1 VWKFCAF
8 LDDSESNEVFAHRVR
23 EETTKIAHRKVKMD
37 IRRCFEIL
45 ELESGASPDEAKQA
59 YKDIVNVWHPDRFS
73 DNPRLK
79 RKAEE
84 KLKEVN
90 VAYETVKSF
99 LSGKREV
106 EPEQKTTPQAQAK
119 VEPEYYKAQ
128 AEPQASHKAEVAVAA
143 GTRIIFDICSS
154 LYKTLRRIV
163 VSQAS
168 KAEPQAKVESRG
180 QNQREWQRR
189 GNGRG
194 KGRGKG
200 MGKGRG
206 MGRGGG
212 RGGGG
217 MGRGRG

>member
-1 VWKFCAF
+1 
-8 LDDSESNEVFAHRVR
+8 
-23 EETTKIAHRKVKMD
+23 MD

-73 DNPRLK
+73 SNPRLK

-90 VAYETVKSF
+90 VAYETVQSF
-99 LSGKREV
+99 LSGKQEV

-119 VEPEYYKAQ
+119 AEPEYYKAQ
-128 AEPQASHKAEVAVAA
+128 AEPQASHKREVAIAA
-143 GTRIIFDICSS
+143 GTRIILDICSS

-168 KAEPQAKVESRG
+168 KTEPQAKVEPG
-180 QNQREWQRR
+180 GLNQAQWQSR

>member
-1 VWKFCAF
+1 
-8 LDDSESNEVFAHRVR
+8 
-23 EETTKIAHRKVKMD
+23 MD

-73 DNPRLK
+73 NNPRLK

-99 LSGKREV
+99 LSGKQEV

-119 VEPEYYKAQ
+119 AEPEYYEAQ
-128 AEPQASHKAEVAVAA
+128 AEPQASHKTEVAVAA
-143 GTRIIFDICSS
+143 GTRLILDICSS

-163 VSQAS
+163 VSEAS

-180 QNQREWQRR
+180 LNQREWQGR

-194 KGRGKG
+194 KGRGRG
-200 MGKGRG
+200 MGKGGG

-212 RGGGG
+212 VGG

>member
-1 VWKFCAF
+1 
-8 LDDSESNEVFAHRVR
+8 
-23 EETTKIAHRKVKMD
+23 MD
-37 IRRCFEIL
+37 IWRCFEIL

-73 DNPRLK
+73 NNPRLK
-79 RKAEE
+79 QKAEE

-99 LSGKREV
+99 LSGKQWV
-106 EPEQKTTPQAQAK
+106 EPEQKAAPQAQTKA
-119 VEPEYYKAQ
+119 EAEYFNAQ
-128 AEPQASHKAEVAVAA
+128 AEPQARHKTEVAVEA
-143 GTRIIFDICSS
+143 GTRTILEVCSS

-168 KAEPQAKVESRG
+168 KAETQAKIESRG
-180 QNQREWQRR
+180 PNQRQWQSRDDCR
-189 GNGRG
+189 GR
-194 KGRGKG
+194 G

-212 RGGGG
+212 GGRGKGVGG

>member
-1 VWKFCAF
+1 
-8 LDDSESNEVFAHRVR
+8 
-23 EETTKIAHRKVKMD
+23 MD

-45 ELESGASPDEAKQA
+45 ELDSGVSPDEAKQA

-73 DNPRLK
+73 NNPRLK

-99 LSGKREV
+99 LSGKPEV

-119 VEPEYYKAQ
+119 AEPEYYRAQ
-128 AEPQASHKAEVAVAA
+128 AKPQARDKTEVTVEA
-143 GTRIIFDICSS
+143 GTRIILDICSS

-168 KAEPQAKVESRG
+168 KAEPQAKVEPG
-180 QNQREWQRR
+180 GLNQAQGQRR

-200 MGKGRG
+200 MGKGKG

-212 RGGGG
+212 GGVGG

>member
-1 VWKFCAF
+1 
-8 LDDSESNEVFAHRVR
+8 
-23 EETTKIAHRKVKMD
+23 MD
-37 IRRCFEIL
+37 IQRCFEIL
-45 ELESGASPDEAKQA
+45 EIDSGAAPDEAKQA

-73 DNPRLK
+73 NNPRLK

-90 VAYETVKSF
+90 VAYETVESF
-99 LSGKREV
+99 LSGKKEV

-119 VEPEYYKAQ
+119 AEPEYYKAQ
-128 AEPQASHKAEVAVAA
+128 AEPQASHKTEVALAA
-143 GTRIIFDICSS
+143 GTRIILDICSS

-168 KAEPQAKVESRG
+168 KAEPQAKVEPGR
-180 QNQREWQRR
+180 QNQAQWQSR

-194 KGRGKG
+194 KGRGRG

-206 MGRGGG
+206 MGGGG
-212 RGGGG
+212 R
-217 MGRGRG
+217 RGRG